1 MADGFSFTMFFEINI
16 TNNQLMNNV
25 VDYTLQPNIV
35 NGIYYPPTS
44 NLYNSSGYAYTIYN
58 VAPFTVP
65 TSSIQ
70 LDNPNNMNSTQL
82 SIYRYVYS
90 VSSADLM
97 STKYPNLQY
106 QIMDLLYLQNNLF
119 STYTS
124 NFWNSTEAEITV
136 TSLLDIVRNYCNLN
150 GSMNNVL
157 CSSIFL
163 PFPSIKDGKNKTPFT
178 QSPCTSP
185 YSDCNKGWTA
195 FCTKESNYQSSICQN
210 FYNGSYSKSDD
221 KNTLNFSARNVL
233 ETVCQKIYDNTADK
247 TNLDE
252 TYMTFCGCYLPFS
265 VYLEYQQKYNV
276 LDESVGPIQCW
287 YLPCIASS
295 FPPDK
300 LTSTT
305 CPSSQIS
312 NCIQTAYVN
321 ISDTGGGNIEDTNI
335 TVNQT
340 IQSCSAELG
349 EDPSSYQDPSS
360 DADVKRK
367 AALETIR
374 DTINKKRNERKKYK
388 FSSVSTENA
397 PTPPPFNW
405 AKVVVFVTTVIG
417 VALLIF
423 FASKAFF

>member
-16 TNNQLMNNV
+16 TNNQIMNNV

-35 NGIYYPPTS
+35 NGTYYPPT
-44 NLYNSSGYAYTIYN
+44 NNDYYNSSGYAYTIYN
-58 VAPFTVP
+58 VAPFTVSNS
-65 TSSIQ
+65 TIE
-70 LDNPNNMNSTQL
+70 LDNPDNMNSTQL
-82 SIYRYVYS
+82 SVYRYVYNI
-90 VSSADLM
+90 SSADLM

-124 NFWNSTEAEITV
+124 NFLSSTDAEITV

-157 CSSIFL
+157 CSSIYL
-163 PFPSIKDGKNKTPFT
+163 PFPSIKDNKNKSPFR

-185 YSDCNKGWTA
+185 YSDCNKGWTS
-195 FCTKESNYQSSICQN
+195 FCQQESNYQSGICQN
-210 FYNGSYSKSDD
+210 FYNGSYSTNT
-221 KNTLNFSARNVL
+221 NTLNFAARNVL
-233 ETVCQKIYDNTADK
+233 ETMCQNIYNNTVDK
-247 TNLDE
+247 SDLDE

-321 ISDTGGGNIEDTNI
+321 LSDTGGGNIEDTNV

-340 IQSCSAELG
+340 IENCSAALDQ
-349 EDPSSYQDPSS
+349 DPSAYQDPSS
-360 DADVKRK
+360 DADVKRQ

-374 DTINKKRNERKKYK
+374 DTINKKRSERKKFK
-388 FSSVSTENA
+388 FSSTSDYNQ
-397 PTPPPFNW
+397 PTPAPFNW
-405 AKVVVFVTTVIG
+405 AKVVVFGTTIISVI
-417 VALLIF
+417 LLIYF
-423 FASKAFF
+423 GSRAFF